1 MCKVAHLR
9 GMVLEETH
17 RLGSRQA
24 GSKAAFESPWNE
36 FLPHITHDPRV
47 GGDGSQTSTG

>member
-17 RLGSRQA
+17 RLGSRHA
-24 GSKAAFESPWNE
+24 GPLEAFESPWDE
-36 FLPHITHDPRV
+36 VPASHFPRL
-47 GGDGSQTSTG
+47 